1 MGGALPTGTIWLDQA
16 SSGWTEISLIKTGT
30 QLCKASLTDRAVISA
45 SGLPF
50 NNYQLLRQKLL
61 TEEAIRTNW
70 SRKNSKQLQGV
81 VTRKST
87 THRRASPSEIMQR
100 RHQQPISSHGDSQP
114 GKGTKPEINLNS
126 NASKASNISTYIL
139 LAKRD
144 EWTTQT
150 RRLKRWTNQISF
162 WRDDQ
167 TTQKTW
173 RLKTGDL
180 IHWRT
185 YGMLRMRDWTNLSTR
200 RLVLPKLN

>member
-1 MGGALPTGTIWLDQA
+1 MDWNQPAKNGHPALQSFSHWSRCEA
-16 SSGWTEISLIKTGT
+16 
-30 QLCKASLTDRAVISA
+30 LTALT

-87 THRRASPSEIMQR
+87 THRRASPSEITQR

-162 WRDDQ
+162 WLWL
-167 TTQKTW
+167 TA
-173 RLKTGDL
+173 
-180 IHWRT
+180 T
-185 YGMLRMRDWTNLSTR
+185 YGTVTMFNLSMMIEQLR
-200 RLVLPKLN
+200 KPEDSKQVI